1 MILKK
6 CINGSM
12 ILIDG
17 ISEVQVYKKDG
28 FPWVQIQR
36 SKEITTHRLDE
47 PSFILNDEGKTIERL
62 PYSKSA
68 QPEISINIDGD
79 HLATAIEKSCKGA
92 LVKGIQS
99 AVM

>member
-17 ISEVQVYKKDG
+17 ISEVHVYEKDG

-36 SKEITTHRLDE
+36 GKETTTHILVE
-47 PSFILNDEGKTIERL
+47 PAYILNDDEKTIEKL
-62 PYSKSA
+62 PYSKPDA
-68 QPEISINIDGD
+68 VKFEEYAKAFNRRFISTKKD
-79 HLATAIEKSCKGA
+79 
-92 LVKGIQS
+92 
-99 AVM
+99 